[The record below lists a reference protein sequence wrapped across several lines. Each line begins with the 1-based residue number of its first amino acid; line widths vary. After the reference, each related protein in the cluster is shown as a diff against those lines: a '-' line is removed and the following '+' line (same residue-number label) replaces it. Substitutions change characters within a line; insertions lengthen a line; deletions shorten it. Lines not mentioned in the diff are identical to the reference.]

1 MGIDP
6 VTHQPLPPPPPPP
19 PEAAAAPDNDDK
31 IDSNEVPLVE
41 NSDFCIDEIP
51 VIEPHEILLP
61 SDQSSPTPST
71 SSSCS
76 SGGASSSD
84 ALLGRRFED
93 YCSEMMNSNIWEEE
107 FGDVFDFLADFDGDL
122 KVGEN
127 AVGFESSLPM
137 IGDED
142 SWKDNLM

>member
-19 PEAAAAPDNDDK
+19 AEAAK
-31 IDSNEVPLVE
+31 IDSDEVQLVKS
-41 NSDFCIDEIP
+41 SDFCIDEIP

-61 SDQSSPTPST
+61 SDQSSPAPST
-71 SSSCS
+71 PSSCS

-84 ALLGRRFED
+84 AAGLGQSFED
-93 YCSEMMNSNIWEEE
+93 YCSEMMNSNIWEED
-107 FGDVFDFLADFDGDL
+107 FGDIFDFLADFDGDL
-122 KVGEN
+122 EGKKN
-127 AVGFESSLPM
+127 AADFESSLPM

-142 SWKDNLM
+142 SWKVNLI